1 MDAPLTPAEFSD
13 LMRSMFSAGACPAAG
28 EGIAVAVSGGAD
40 SLALTL
46 LLDEW
51 CRSHNI
57 TLTALTVDHGLRP
70 QAADEARQVGLWLK
84 KYDIPHVILTWQGD
98 KPHSNIQDQARMARY
113 ELMGGWCQQNNI
125 SRLFL
130 AHHQGDQAETF
141 LIRLFRGSGIDGLS
155 AMKPQSVFPVFL
167 PGCEDVILCRPLLNQ
182 SRESL
187 EAALRQMDQPWI
199 EDPSNRNES
208 YTRIKVRNL
217 LRDSDIEG
225 LNHNRMA
232 RTAARMGRVQSLLQS
247 LTDDLTRR
255 AVTILPYGYAV
266 IKSNPLMT
274 AHEEIA
280 LRCLANLIRRI
291 GGGKYA
297 PRLRRLEALYDRL
310 RHVDFPGQTLGGC
323 LVSPHRSDM
332 DDMAIMISREPS
344 AIDDVIDLP
353 GRGTVL
359 WDGRFVID
367 CAKWQTGQIKKI
379 EMAEWQAA
387 CQDYPG
393 LESLKLQKI
402 IRDSLPCM
410 RISDNQVV
418 LPDFMAGSGERGF
431 RAVFRLK

>member
-13 LMRSMFSAGACPAAG
+13 LMRSMFPACPAAG

-46 LLDEW
+46 LLGEW
-51 CRSHNI
+51 CRSHEI
-57 TLTALTVDHGLRP
+57 ALTALTVDHGLRP
-70 QAADEARQVGLWLK
+70 QAADEARQVGIWLR

-98 KPHSNIQDQARMARY
+98 KPQSNIQDQARMARY
-113 ELMGGWCQQNNI
+113 ELMGGWCQQNKI
-125 SRLFL
+125 SSLFL
-130 AHHQGDQAETF
+130 AHHQADQAETF

-167 PGCEDVILCRPLLNQ
+167 PGCEDVTLCRPLLNQ

-199 EDPSNRNES
+199 EDPGNRNES

-247 LTDDLTRR
+247 LTDDLIQR

-266 IKSNPLMT
+266 VKLSPLM
-274 AHEEIA
+274 ASHEEIA
-280 LRCLANLIRRI
+280 LRCLAQLIRRI

-310 RHVDFPGQTLGGC
+310 RHIDFPGQTLGGC
-323 LVSPHRSDM
+323 LVSPHRSNM
-332 DDMAIMISREPS
+332 DDMAILISREPS

-353 GRGTVL
+353 GQGTVL
-359 WDGRFVID
+359 WDGRFIID
-367 CAKWQTGQIKKI
+367 CTEWGAGQIKKL
-379 EMAEWQAA
+379 EMDEWRAA

-410 RISDNQVV
+410 RISNNEVI
-418 LPDFMAGSGERGF
+418 LPDFMAGFEERGF
-431 RAVFRLK
+431 KAVFRLK